1 MISSGDKCVDRSEG
15 CESKSDGQRWR
26 YLTVK
31 ELSASLRGITKGFCN
46 VIVKRLKYYN
56 LINIK
61 NLLKHQL
68 LLMQI
73 LNV

>member
-46 VIVKRLKYYN
+46 VIVKTLTY
-56 LINIK
+56 
-61 NLLKHQL
+61 
-68 LLMQI
+68 
-73 LNV
+73 